1 MKRLKD
7 PIYGYINIDKKII
20 ESIID
25 TSNFQRLRNI
35 TQTSYAPLFASA
47 VHNRFVHSLG
57 VYHLGKIVAAAAI
70 KGEVFSESELKSY
83 RKVFEYACLLHDV
96 GHAPFSHT
104 GEAYYLDE
112 SSSPQCLHAEIAYL
126 VDDSE
131 LEKEITGRT
140 YGAAAPLKH
149 AAAPH
154 ELMSVIV
161 GLKIFTDLFRS
172 SKERS
177 FFARCITG
185 YAYALDPADTT
196 TARKQSFLNCII
208 SLLNSQIIDVDK
220 LDYLIR
226 DAYITGFH
234 TISIDYERL
243 LNSVSILETSDNSYE
258 VVYSKAALSVI
269 ENVIYAHDAER
280 KWIQNHPIVQY
291 DSYLLKSAII
301 SVKNHYEKN
310 IFAYDYLTSEGAALN
325 DHIKISLLSDADMIF
340 LMKNIPDTTLIK
352 EYFSRKDRRHSFWK
366 SESEYKALFNNLYG
380 DAIYTIIEKTFK
392 EISKYL
398 NFLTLGTEMNNNA
411 LRMCEEDIK
420 KQEDLLRNSDASKEF
435 SENITDTIL
444 NRKKIQKWLNCFKN
458 YADHEHINFSFVII
472 EASQF
477 NSGFGKLAFDNIKIK
492 FPLRKSPCCF
502 KEVTN
507 SLSAQKSKREKFFY
521 IYYYKN
527 AENPKIDVNKLAV
540 DLGKLAMEEAAV
552 N

>member
-7 PIYGYINIDKKII
+7 PIYGYINIDKEII

-57 VYHLGKIVAAAAI
+57 VYHLGKIVANAAI
-70 KGEVFSESELKSY
+70 KGDEFPENELKNY
-83 RKVFEYACLLHDV
+83 RKIFEYACLLHDV

-112 SSSPQCLHAEIAYL
+112 SSSPQYLHSEIARL
-126 VDDSE
+126 TQDKE
-131 LEKEITGRT
+131 LEEEIKGRA
-140 YGAAAPLKH
+140 YGAVAPHKH

-161 GLKIFTDLFRS
+161 GLITFSNLFHTTE
-172 SKERS
+172 ERS

-185 YAYALDPADTT
+185 YAYTLDSTNTT
-196 TARKQSFLNCII
+196 NLRKRSFLNCVI

-243 LNSVSILETSDNSYE
+243 LNSVSIQSISDNSYE

-280 KWIQNHPIVQY
+280 KWIQNHPVVQY
-291 DSYLLKSAII
+291 DSYLLKSAIT
-301 SVKNHYEKN
+301 SVKNHYKKN
-310 IFAYDYLTSEGAALN
+310 LFAYEYLTQEGAALN
-325 DHIKISLLSDADMIF
+325 EHIKISLLSDADMIF
-340 LMKNIPDTTLIK
+340 LMKNIPDTALIK
-352 EYFSRKDRRHSFWK
+352 EYFSRKNRRHSFWK
-366 SESEYKALFNNLYG
+366 SEPEYKALFNNLYG
-380 DAIYTIIEKTFK
+380 DGIYTIIENTFK

-398 NFLTLGTEMNNNA
+398 NFLKLGTEINDNA
-411 LRMCEEDIK
+411 LCRCEEDIK
-420 KQEDLLRNSDASKEF
+420 KQEVLLSASDATKEF
-435 SENITDTIL
+435 IEHIKYTIL
-444 NRKKIQKWLNCFKN
+444 NRKKILKWLTCFKQ
-458 YADHEHINFSFVII
+458 YAEHEKIDFNFVII

-492 FPLRKSPCCF
+492 FPLRKTPCCF

-527 AENPKIDVNKLAV
+527 TKNPNINVNKLAV
-540 DLGKLAMEEAAV
+540 DLGKLAMEEAVV